1 MYAND
6 ARVGLIEKDFGLTP
20 QNIADF
26 FVNETQFIGGKI
38 DRPELLRGAGGVVFQ
53 FKQYPMN
60 YLRILKNNMASQGAE
75 GKIAGTMMLMALTAF
90 GGLLGLPFA
99 DDLVDSYEY
108 AMIKLRGID
117 PMIEQEMRDVLT
129 GIGASSEWAEA
140 ATRGPA
146 RFLGVDVSKRI
157 GQGEILP
164 EANPLM
170 NMPVFGATIGKIMEA
185 QKRFNT
191 DQPFGGAV
199 ALASMAVPKGPSD
212 ALRGMLQLPNE
223 GYQTQRGD
231 VKVQE
236 PHLGQ
241 FAAKTLGFQPSEFA
255 SIQERDYFARRLK
268 YRTKEAE
275 NKLSASLAAKL
286 KNSIIARGKGD
297 SEKADKLMRE
307 FVDRY
312 QRAAINFGNPSVPM
326 DEKVRPPSV
335 SSIKNRAM
343 LMMHPELVVKNARL
357 LKRSALSDLYDP
369 EED

>member
-1 MYAND
+1 
-6 ARVGLIEKDFGLTP
+6 
-20 QNIADF
+20 
-26 FVNETQFIGGKI
+26 
-38 DRPELLRGAGGVVFQ
+38 
-53 FKQYPMN
+53 
-60 YLRILKNNMASQGAE
+60 
-75 GKIAGTMMLMALTAF
+75 
-90 GGLLGLPFA
+90 
-99 DDLVDSYEY
+99 
-108 AMIKLRGID
+108 
-117 PMIEQEMRDVLT
+117 
-129 GIGASSEWAEA
+129 
-140 ATRGPA
+140 
-146 RFLGVDVSKRI
+146 
-157 GQGEILP
+157 
-164 EANPLM
+164 
-170 NMPVFGATIGKIMEA
+170 
-185 QKRFNT
+185 
-191 DQPFGGAV
+191 
-199 ALASMAVPKGPSD
+199 MAVPKGPSD